1 MIVLNII
8 IFPFYYNIEKGLT
21 VVNPFYIR
29 HQAWFYFYAE
39 RVTRTPNHLITEEL
53 RYQLRHSGIIE
64 LEIGLEPTTCGLLNR
79 YSTS

>member
-1 MIVLNII
+1 MTINAFRLNYR
-8 IFPFYYNIEKGLT
+8 PS
-21 VVNPFYIR
+21 
-29 HQAWFYFYAE
+29 AE

-79 YSTS
+79 YSTIELLQQRRVVTTF